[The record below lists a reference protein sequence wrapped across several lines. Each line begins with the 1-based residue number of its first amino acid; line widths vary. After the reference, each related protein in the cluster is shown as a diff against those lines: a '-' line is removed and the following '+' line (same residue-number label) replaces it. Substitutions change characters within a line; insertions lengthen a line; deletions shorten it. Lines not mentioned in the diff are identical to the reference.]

1 MKKVNFGVSITF
13 CLLINLA
20 TFSQVTAIRQPK
32 CLLDPTQD
40 VEINQVI
47 SNFSQCGDTAM
58 PWVVYSI
65 SGADYGDKY
74 FVGREETIDKLHLY
88 TGSGASGLRILNAQ
102 DKGTRLK
109 SDVLFRF
116 AAEFTASAHI
126 HRKCVVLNSQS
137 LIDSIC
143 MGVAEESQ
151 IPVYTNPVT
160 RTRKQNADESGAL
173 VPSFLPL
180 YSIYFVYSHTKN
192 MYLLGREYKFDPRKP
207 FNDQIIGWVD
217 KHRVFDY
224 NNRLCF
230 EPNYETGPVRQ
241 RRCDTIFGNAKVFA
255 SPDEVGVFLSKK
267 ANIEPL
273 WEEPDSFYVSNPRR
287 FVSGDTFNIKL
298 LRRMISPSLT
308 AAVENLTNRERNPKF
323 FRFPFL
329 GMNRNDTRI
338 FQVAATGRYVRSKK
352 SICETLKTNK
362 YRVNVYF
369 ILPDSLP
376 NAYALFFL
384 SQLNDKYDTYNKSF
398 SGCFYPQ
405 QQHTLNIIRGKPRD
419 QSYNVLRDSIMHHI
433 PDKTRQV
440 NNNCYSVLEQV
451 LENEKFDIRET
462 NLIVLLNSNR
472 NPDFQPSV
480 GNAISRK
487 LAENNCY
494 LLAVDFNNNPSFS
507 ATVKTLAKNAAGMF
521 KQMHGL
527 PTVDIEWTQY
537 GKQSVMINY
546 LLAVVSAIDTNTLKG
561 PQMIDQIQSSITPL
575 HSTLDRVIRE
585 ECDMRVDSIP
595 ISESEIIVKRGLETL
610 NSDCAKDL
618 NSMRIM
624 QMGFSRLTYERNDS
638 LLWKAE
644 VLMTDRELTDLISQL
659 DGMSFNLTGSQLC
672 NRICTL
678 WQSLI
683 ERFIGQQLILDN
695 SYLNMTIGQ
704 ILNRMIGASFG
715 YSTNDAIKRFSLRD
729 ICQGQQNVLEPADI
743 YQKTLERKLGLLKQ
757 KKAKE
762 FFYSFSGSAIS
773 PNIKYYWVPVNLLP

>member
-1 MKKVNFGVSITF
+1 MKKINYGVSLAV

-20 TFSQVTAIRQPK
+20 AFSQVTAIRQPK
-32 CLLDPTQD
+32 CLLDPTLD
-40 VEINQVI
+40 VEINQII
-47 SNFSQCGDTAM
+47 SNYNQCGDTAM
-58 PWVVYSI
+58 PWVVYSLR
-65 SGADYGDKY
+65 GADFGDKY
-74 FVGREETIDKLHLY
+74 FVGKEETIDKLHLY
-88 TGSGASGLRILNAQ
+88 TGSGTSGLKVLNAQ
-102 DKGTRLK
+102 DKGMRLK

-116 AAEFTASAHI
+116 AAEFTAAAHI

-143 MGVAEESQ
+143 MGVAEEAH
-151 IPVYTNPVT
+151 IPVFTDPVN
-160 RTRKQNADESGAL
+160 RTRKQNTDATGAL

-207 FNDQIIGWVD
+207 FDEQIIGWVD

-230 EPNYETGPVRQ
+230 EPNFENGPVRQ
-241 RRCDTIFGNAKVFA
+241 RRCDTVYGNAKVFA

-273 WEEPDSFYVSNPRR
+273 WEEPDSFYVKNPRR

-298 LRRMISPSLT
+298 LRRMIPNST
-308 AAVENLTNRERNPKF
+308 GAFENLTNHERNPKF
-323 FRFPFL
+323 FRFPYL
-329 GMNRNDTRI
+329 GMYKNDTKI

-376 NAYALFFL
+376 NAYTLFFL

-398 SGCFYPQ
+398 AGCFYPQ
-405 QQHTLNIIRGKPRD
+405 AQHSLNIIRGKPRD
-419 QSYNVLRDSIMHHI
+419 QSYNVLRDSIMYHN
-433 PDKTRQV
+433 PDTNRRTDH
-440 NNNCYSVLEQV
+440 NCYTALAQV

-462 NLIVLLNSNR
+462 NLIVLLNSQR
-472 NPDFQPSV
+472 NPDFQAAV
-480 GNAISRK
+480 GNSISRK

-494 LLAVDFNNNPSFS
+494 LLAVDFTNTPSFS
-507 ATVKTLAKNAAGMF
+507 ATVQTLAKNAAGLF

-527 PTVDIEWTQY
+527 PTVDIEWTQT

-546 LLAVVSAIDTNTLKG
+546 LLAVVSSIDTNTLKG
-561 PQMIDQIQSSITPL
+561 PQMIDQIKSSITPL

-585 ECDMRVDSIP
+585 ECDMKTDSIP
-595 ISESEIIVKRGLETL
+595 MSESEIIVKRGLETL

-624 QMGFSRLTYERNDS
+624 QMGFSRLTYDSNDE

-644 VLMTDRELTDLISQL
+644 VLMTERELTDLISQM
-659 DGMSFNLTGSQLC
+659 DGFTFNQGGGQLC

-704 ILNRMIGASFG
+704 ILNRMIGANFG
-715 YSTNDAIKRFSLRD
+715 YSTNEPIKRFTLRD
-729 ICQGQQNVLEPADI
+729 ICQGQQNVLDPADI
-743 YQKTLERKLGLLKQ
+743 YQKTIEIKLGILKQ
-757 KKAKE
+757 KAARE
-762 FFYSFSGSAIS
+762 YFYSFSGTKIS